1 MLANAGSPSRRSP
14 HHRFR
19 RLTLLVVALAIVAG
33 ATASGQFRRG
43 GFGRG
48 AGPRFPD
55 PERPSRAFTF
65 CRVMYESVRR
75 EYGGYGWS
83 TDYPSSDSNFMIR
96 LSELTKTWVNQDP
109 HGEPDHVVVRL
120 TDEELFDYPFIFMS
134 DVGTAAFSDEE
145 AERLRAY
152 LLRGGFLW
160 VDDFWGPQA
169 WDHWTEELGRALPAV
184 EHPIV
189 DIPLDHPIFRGL
201 YHIDTIPQ
209 IPSIQFWRRSGG
221 STTSERGF
229 RSARPHFRGITDDY
243 GRLMVFMSHNT
254 DIADGWEREGEDEDY
269 FHRFSIDA
277 YAVGVNVLL
286 YAMTH

>member
-1 MLANAGSPSRRSP
+1 MVAASV
-14 HHRFR
+14 
-19 RLTLLVVALAIVAG
+19 TL
-33 ATASGQFRRG
+33 SGQFRRSG
-43 GFGRG
+43 WGRW
-48 AGPRFPD
+48 GPPKFPE
-55 PERPSRAFTF
+55 PGKASPAFTF
-65 CRVMYESVRR
+65 CRVMYDSVRR

-83 TDYPSSDSNFMIR
+83 TDYPASDANFMIR
-96 LSELTKTWVNQDP
+96 LSELTKTWVSEDDR
-109 HGEPDHVVVRL
+109 GDPDHVVVQL
-120 TDEELFDYPFIFMS
+120 TDEALFDYPFIFMS
-134 DVGTAAFSDEE
+134 DVGTVAFSDEE

-169 WDHWTEELGRALPAV
+169 WDHWTAELARALPPSV
-184 EHPIV
+184 HPIV
-189 DIPLDHPIFRGL
+189 DLPLDHPLFRGL
-201 YHIDTIPQ
+201 YQIEKVPQ
-209 IPSIQFWRRSGG
+209 IPSIQFWRRNGG

-229 RSARPHFRGITDDY
+229 NSAQPHFRGIADER

-277 YAVGVNVLL
+277 YAVGVNVLI